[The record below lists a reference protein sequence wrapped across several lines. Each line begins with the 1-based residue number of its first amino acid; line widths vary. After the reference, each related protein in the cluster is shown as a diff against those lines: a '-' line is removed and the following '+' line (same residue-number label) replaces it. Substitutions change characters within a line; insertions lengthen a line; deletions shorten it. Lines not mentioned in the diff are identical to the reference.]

1 MSVKGVMNDY
11 YNLRFDNFNLLHVHC
26 LNIEHPILSTIGHV
40 FISILDIKS
49 PYRLHLQRMNLSVLM
64 LDLQCLL

>member
-1 MSVKGVMNDY
+1 MIIIIC
-11 YNLRFDNFNLLHVHC
+11 FDNFNLLHVHC

-40 FISILDIKS
+40 FISILDLKS
-49 PYRLHLQRMNLSVLM
+49 SALNYRLHLQRMNLSALM